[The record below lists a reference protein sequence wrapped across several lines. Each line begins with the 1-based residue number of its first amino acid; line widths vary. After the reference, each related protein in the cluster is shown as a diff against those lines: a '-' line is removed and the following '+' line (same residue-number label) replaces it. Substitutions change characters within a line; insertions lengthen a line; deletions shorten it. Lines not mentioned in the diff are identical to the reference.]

1 MKRKSSETLRSKAM
15 YDLFVNG
22 NYKGSF
28 ETKADAEKDIVL
40 REKTLGQARYTVIRS
55 THYFFG

>member
-28 ETKADAEKDIVL
+28 ETKAEAEDGIRLAEK
-40 REKTLGQARYTVIRS
+40 TFGNARYTLIRS